1 MKTLRSLLPL
11 FTIFICFNFLSAQEE
26 EMSAKK
32 YDNPEY
38 YMVSYLKFH
47 PGKVGEA
54 NKIIDEYFAPSGQ
67 EAGVPGPVMHLD
79 FITGEWDMIVIWHMK
94 DGVESL
100 NWEMSPDDVKW
111 EKAFVK
117 LVGGEEK
124 GKEISRNWESY
135 IKSSKTEISRKHKPK
150 NSKNM

>member
-1 MKTLRSLLPL
+1 MKQLRSLIPL
-11 FTIFICFNFLSAQEE
+11 IALLVCFNSSAQVEE
-26 EMSAKK
+26 PKPKK

-47 PGKVGEA
+47 AGKAGDA
-54 NKIIDEYFAPSGQ
+54 NKIIDEYFAPSAQ

-79 FITGEWDMIVIWHMK
+79 LVTGEWDLLVIWNMK

-117 LVGGEEK
+117 LAGGEEQ
-124 GKEISRNWESY
+124 GMEISRKWESY
-135 IKSSKTEISRKHKPK
+135 IKESKSQLARKHQPK
-150 NSKNM
+150 NSKN